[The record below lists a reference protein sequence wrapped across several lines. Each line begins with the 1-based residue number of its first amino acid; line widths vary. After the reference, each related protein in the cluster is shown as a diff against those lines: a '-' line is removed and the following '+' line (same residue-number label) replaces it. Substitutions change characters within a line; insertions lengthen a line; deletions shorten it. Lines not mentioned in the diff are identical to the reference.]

1 MPLYRGL
8 YLHFTCTI
16 AYLLHNLFCH
26 QKVEFTISYLIVY
39 PYCGHPVQIF
49 LLDILF
55 SSWFKACRTGAH
67 ILIFLLLHPTGITT
81 VFAAILKMSPKQRK
95 PVKRWSIFPSLHG
108 DVASLLLE
116 DSLTFEFYNVD
127 SDNGCTN
134 DRDTNIMGRFICD
147 NPRCNSNGWPSN
159 KIAITIRMYPR
170 LKYNARVYKQRC
182 KICKSL
188 GRPVLDRSYAERVTY
203 WIKKWNGVEV
213 ERPLVST
220 VRRGPHNSQLCEGCQ
235 NGHCSELR
243 DDWITQ
249 MER

>member
-8 YLHFTCTI
+8 YPHSTCTI
-16 AYLLHNLFCH
+16 TSLLHNLSCH
-26 QKVEFTISYLIVY
+26 PKTEFTINYLIFHIVATRSRSLY
-39 PYCGHPVQIF
+39 YIYR
-49 LLDILF
+49 LTLDSRPIKQTLTIW
-55 SSWFKACRTGAH
+55 S
-67 ILIFLLLHPTGITT
+67 FLLLHPTGIKTLFTT
-81 VFAAILKMSPKQRK
+81 ILKMSPKGRK
-95 PVKRWSIFPSLHG
+95 PVKRWSMFPSLHG

-116 DSLTFEFYNVD
+116 DSLIFEFYNVD
-127 SDNGCTN
+127 SDDGCTN

-159 KIAITIRMYPR
+159 KIAITIRMYPG

-182 KICKSL
+182 RICKNL
-188 GRPVLDRSYAERVTY
+188 GRPVLDRSYTERVTY